1 MKSLILILLMLI
13 SLTGFS
19 QQRDMGRMERAQ
31 KIKMTPE
38 QRAEISSKRMALALD
53 LTESQRMEIETL
65 HFEQLNENKTRITER
80 RKTARENAKKRD
92 ERSIKNLDKR
102 LSHQE
107 KMKEILN
114 EEQYAKW
121 KESVNTP
128 SGRNNSIK
136 RKTI

>member
-1 MKSLILILLMLI
+1 MLI